1 LATKVSSGKVGVH
14 RKMEYERLTVR
25 RMLLLAF
32 SRGLAVFI
40 GGFSLLNILGEFR
53 YPGFDSNHWWI
64 DFRPVET
71 FASRLFLAVVSISLV
86 AYSIRPILSR
96 WRRLLTLGLVGILLV
111 TTVKNVVNFYVLL
124 GRGTITAGFPVAFS
138 LIVSTAITIVL
149 VALVAEKGKLQGKK
163 VLLTK
168 IVFVATVAACLVGFP
183 LGQMFCFGKT
193 DYRRR
198 ADAIVV
204 FGARVYADGRLSH
217 ALADRMRT
225 GCQLY
230 LEGLADRLILSG
242 GPGDGDVHETEA
254 MRRMAIELGVPE
266 KTIVLDKEG
275 VNTEA
280 TVKNTCQM
288 FERLG
293 IKRVIAVSHF
303 YHLPR
308 IKMTYQRRRWEVY
321 TVPAKES
328 YVLTEMPKYILR
340 EVAALWVYYL
350 QPIMP

>member
-1 LATKVSSGKVGVH
+1 MFL
-14 RKMEYERLTVR
+14 
-25 RMLLLAF
+25 
-32 SRGLAVFI
+32 

-64 DFRPVET
+64 DFRPVDGL
-71 FASRLFLAVVSISLV
+71 ASQVLLIGTSIFLV
-86 AYSIRPILSR
+86 AYSIRPRLSM
-96 WRRLLTLGLVGILLV
+96 WRRVLTLALVSFLLVVCVWNVTGFYILLN
-111 TTVKNVVNFYVLL
+111 K
-124 GRGTITAGFPVAFS
+124 GTITAGFPVAFS

-168 IVFVATVAACLVGFP
+168 IVFIATVAMCLVGFP

-193 DYRRR
+193 DYRRP

-225 GCQLY
+225 GCELY
-230 LEGLADRLILSG
+230 LEGLAERLILSG
-242 GPGDGDVHETEA
+242 GPGDGTVHETEA
-254 MRRMAIELGVPE
+254 MQKMAMALGVPE
-266 KTIVLDKEG
+266 AAILLDKSG
-275 VNTEA
+275 LNTQA
-280 TVKNTCQM
+280 TVENTCEM
-288 FERLG
+288 FGHLG
-293 IKRVIAVSHF
+293 IKRVLVVSHF

-308 IKMTYQRRRWEVY
+308 IKMSYQRRHWEVY

-328 YVLTEMPKYILR
+328 YILTEMPKYIIR
-340 EVAALWVYYL
+340 EVAALLVYYL
-350 QPIMP
+350 RPIVP

>member
-1 LATKVSSGKVGVH
+1 MGAKFSA
-14 RKMEYERLTVR
+14 
-25 RMLLLAF
+25 LLSCL
-32 SRGLAVFI
+32 SRGLAMFL

-71 FASRLFLAVVSISLV
+71 FVSRLFLAVVSISLV

-96 WRRLLTLGLVGILLV
+96 WRRVLTLGLVGILLV

-124 GRGTITAGFPVAFS
+124 GRRTITAGFPVAFS

-149 VALVAEKGKLQGKK
+149 VALVVEKRKLQGKK

-168 IVFVATVAACLVGFP
+168 IVFIATVATCLVGFP

-193 DYRRR
+193 DYRRP

-230 LEGLADRLILSG
+230 LDGLAERLILSG
-242 GPGDGDVHETEA
+242 GPGDGTVHETEA
-254 MRRMAIELGVPE
+254 MRKMAMALGVPE
-266 KTIVLDKEG
+266 AAILLDKSG
-275 VNTEA
+275 LNTQA
-280 TVKNTCQM
+280 TVENTCEM
-288 FERLG
+288 FGHLG
-293 IKRVIAVSHF
+293 IKRVLVVSHF

-308 IKMTYQRRRWEVY
+308 IKMSYQRRHWEVY

-328 YVLTEMPKYILR
+328 YILTEMPKYIIR
-340 EVAALWVYYL
+340 EVAALLVYYL
-350 QPIMP
+350 RPIVP